1 MIDTQTRR
9 NQLQVLLLDAGAD
22 NNWSG
27 FRARLRNE
35 GLGSVALPIADYTL
49 SLIAPSGVGAAV
61 VDARRLGE
69 DQTEILSRIMERF
82 VASDVPVVVI
92 GGDGRLGRWQRGVV
106 QGFGHVTEELMAGM
120 VLAHVANRKAILAD
134 REAGRAVEA
143 GLAEQLK
150 MAGRV
155 QRDFLPAR
163 LPDSERYHWGA
174 VFRPA
179 EWVSGDMYDVARL
192 DEHHIGFYLAD
203 AVGHS
208 MPAALLTM
216 FLKHGVRMRETVG
229 NQYRIFEPAEVM
241 SQLNVL
247 MTEQGLSGCQFAT
260 ACYCLLNTDTRE
272 IRFSRAG
279 HPYPI
284 LIGADGKLRML
295 ESRGP
300 LLGVFKDSQYVQE
313 SVTLRQG
320 DKLML
325 YSDGAESIVGT
336 TDDNGHFSFCRDF
349 RDMCLRPL
357 DAMLAGF
364 DKAAE
369 CCDCPE
375 GQKDDITAVCVESL

>member
-1 MIDTQTRR
+1 MIDMQTRR

-22 NNWSG
+22 NRWAGLSG
-27 FRARLRNE
+27 RLRNE
-35 GLGSVALPIADYTL
+35 GLGCVALPIADYTV
-49 SLIAPSGVGAAV
+49 SLIAPSGVGAAA

-69 DQTEILSRIMERF
+69 GQMEILGRIMERL
-82 VASDVPVVVI
+82 VASDVPVVVL
-92 GGDGRLGRWQRGVV
+92 GGDGRLGPWRRGVV
-106 QGFGHVTEELMAGM
+106 QEVGVVSEDTAVGM
-120 VLAHVANRKAILAD
+120 ILAHVANRRAILAD

-163 LPDSERYHWGA
+163 LPDSERYRWGA

-179 EWVSGDMYDVARL
+179 EWVSGDMYDVTRL

-216 FLKHGVRMRETVG
+216 FLKHGMRMRETVG
-229 NQYRIFEPAEVM
+229 NHYHIFEPAEVM
-241 SQLNVL
+241 SHLNVL

-272 IRFSRAG
+272 IRFARAG
-279 HPYPI
+279 HPYPV
-284 LIGADGKLRML
+284 LIGADGQLRTL

-300 LLGVFKDSQYVQE
+300 LLGVFKDSQYMQE

-320 DKLML
+320 DKLLL
-325 YSDGAESIVGT
+325 YSDGAEAIVGT
-336 TDDNGHFSFCRDF
+336 TDDSGHFAFCPDF
-349 RDMCLRPL
+349 KDMCLRPV
-357 DAMLAGF
+357 DEMLTSF

-369 CCDCPE
+369 CCDCPDE
-375 GQKDDITAVCVESL
+375 QKDDITAVCVAAL